1 MPVRLEVVKHL
12 PEDELEERYRREK
25 NSRVKEKLQAVLLLY
40 DGEMT
45 VREVSEV
52 VRRSTRAIEKWVRRW
67 NTQGYDGL
75 VPRFTGGPKPR
86 VTSEE
91 WDRIIGEVEE
101 KGMTIRDVTEYVRRT
116 RRVSYSYKTVWEILR
131 KEKKVRY
138 GKPYIRNSLRPENAE
153 EILKKE

>member
-12 PEDELEERYRREK
+12 PEDELEEIRREK
-25 NSRVKEKLQAVLLLY
+25 NSRVREKLQAMLLLY

-45 VREVSEV
+45 VREVSEI

-67 NTQGYDGL
+67 NVQGYDGL
-75 VPRFTGGPKPR
+75 VPRFTGEPKPR

-116 RRVSYSYKTVWEILR
+116 RRSPTPIRRSG
-131 KEKKVRY
+131 RY
-138 GKPYIRNSLRPENAE
+138 
-153 EILKKE
+153 